1 MLGLSEAVVLLPALG
16 VHEMFNLSH
25 KEFTN
30 SKQARFGAI
39 SFRKDF
45 PVEADANGGGGVAS
59 LLKSRNFWK
68 LEN

>member
-1 MLGLSEAVVLLPALG
+1 MLDLSEAVVLLPALG
-16 VHEMFNLSH
+16 VHEMFNLSR

-45 PVEADANGGGGVAS
+45 PIEADANGGEVAS

-68 LEN
+68 LEK